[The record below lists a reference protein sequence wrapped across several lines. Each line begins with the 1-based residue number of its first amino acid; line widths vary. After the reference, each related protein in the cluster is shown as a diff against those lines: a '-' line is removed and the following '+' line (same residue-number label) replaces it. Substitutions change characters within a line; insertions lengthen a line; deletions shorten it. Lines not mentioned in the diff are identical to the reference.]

1 MLSKILIVDDE
12 PDLEELIRQKF
23 RRKISSG
30 EYQFDFAR
38 NGVHALDKINNSD
51 SPYSLVFTDIN
62 MPEMDG
68 LALLGKINELDP
80 AFKTIVVSAYGDM
93 DNIRTAM
100 NRGAFDFLTKPIDFT
115 DFETTL
121 KKSIL
126 EYNKIIEGIAAKE
139 NLINAK
145 LDKERAEQSEKFK
158 QQFLSNMSHEIRT
171 PLNAIKGMTL
181 MLLKEQLKEGQQ
193 KNLEIIRKSTDN
205 LIVII
210 NDILDLSKIEAGKL
224 ELEKIDF
231 SVSENIQNVY
241 ELLRFKADEKKIQF
255 FTKFSDDI
263 PDAII
268 GDPVRLGQILMN
280 LAGNS
285 IKFTESGSVTI
296 EAKVISK
303 ENDLVTIEFSIS
315 DTGIGMTPEQLD
327 KIFESFSQA
336 SKETYRKFGGTGL
349 GLTIS
354 KSLVE
359 LMGGKLSVRSV
370 YGEGTT
376 FYFSAQFPIGDKSK
390 LEANLNSNI
399 EIPVI
404 KNISILL
411 FEDNLFNQ
419 IAAEQILGS
428 SIEGMKFEVAEN
440 GLIGFEKLQQKD
452 YDIVLMDIQMPE
464 LDGYETT
471 VKIRTE
477 LEGTRKNIPIIA
489 MTANAI
495 KEETLKCLQVGMDD
509 FITKP
514 FEPNDLLIKINRL
527 LNKKR

>member
-1 MLSKILIVDDE
+1 MTSKILIVDDE

-23 RRKISSG
+23 RRKIAAG
-30 EYQFDFAR
+30 EYQFEFAH
-38 NGVHALDKINNSD
+38 NGIHALDKINSEGE
-51 SPYSLVFTDIN
+51 YSLVFTDIN

-68 LALLGKINELDP
+68 LALLARIKELDP

-93 DNIRTAM
+93 ENIRTAM

-121 KKSIL
+121 TKSL
-126 EYNKIIEGIAAKE
+126 FEFYKIQEGITAKE
-139 NLINAK
+139 NLVHAN
-145 LDKERAEQSEKFK
+145 LEKERAEQSEKFK
-158 QQFLSNMSHEIRT
+158 QQFLANMSHEIRT

-181 MLLKEQLKEGQQ
+181 MLLKEKLKEEQQ
-193 KNLEIIRKSTDN
+193 RNLEIIRKSTDN

-210 NDILDLSKIEAGKL
+210 NDILDMSKIEAGKL

-231 SVSENIQNVY
+231 SPAETLQNVY
-241 ELLRFKADEKKIQF
+241 ELLRFKAEEKKIEF
-255 FTKFSDDI
+255 KIKVATDL
-263 PDAII
+263 PEAII
-268 GDPVRLGQILMN
+268 GDPVRLGQVLMN

-285 IKFTESGSVTI
+285 IKFTESGSVTA
-296 EAKVISK
+296 EAKLIAT
-303 ENDLVTIEFSIS
+303 ENNIATVEFSVT

-359 LMGGKLSVRSV
+359 LMGGKLAVKSK

-376 FYFSAQFPIGDKSK
+376 FYFSAPFPIGDVTK
-390 LEANLNSNI
+390 LEKNANANV
-399 EIPVI
+399 EVPVI

-419 IAAEQILGS
+419 IAAQQILAS
-428 SIEGMKFEVAEN
+428 SIEGLKMEIAEN
-440 GLIGFEKLQQKD
+440 GLIGFEKLKTTD
-452 YDIVLMDIQMPE
+452 YDVVLMDIQMPE
-464 LDGYETT
+464 LDGYQATE
-471 VKIRTE
+471 KIRAE
-477 LEGTRKNIPIIA
+477 LEGSRKNIPIIA

-495 KEETLKCLQVGMDD
+495 KEEIMKCMEVGMDD

-514 FEPNDLLIKINRL
+514 FEPNDLLIKISKV

>member
-1 MLSKILIVDDE
+1 MTSKILIVDDE
-12 PDLEELIRQKF
+12 PDLEDLIRQKF
-23 RRKISSG
+23 RRKIAAG
-30 EYQFDFAR
+30 ELQFEFAH
-38 NGVHALDKINNSD
+38 NGFHALDKINNEGEF
-51 SPYSLVFTDIN
+51 SLVFTDIN

-68 LALLGKINELDP
+68 LALLEKIKELDP

-93 DNIRTAM
+93 ENIRIAM

-121 KKSIL
+121 AKSL
-126 EYNKIIEGIAAKE
+126 VEYYKIREGITAKE
-139 NLINAK
+139 NLENAQFER
-145 LDKERAEQSEKFK
+145 ERAEQSEKFK
-158 QQFLSNMSHEIRT
+158 QQFLANMSHEIRT

-193 KNLEIIRKSTDN
+193 RNLEIIKKSTDN

-210 NDILDLSKIEAGKL
+210 NDILDMSKIEAGKL

-231 SVSENIQNVY
+231 SPSETLQNVY
-241 ELLRFKADEKKIQF
+241 ELLRFKADEKKIDF
-255 FTKFSDDI
+255 RIKVADDL
-263 PDAII
+263 PEALI
-268 GDPVRLGQILMN
+268 GDPVRLGQVLMN

-285 IKFTESGSVTI
+285 IKFTDTGSVTA
-296 EAKVISK
+296 EAKLIST
-303 ENDLVTIEFSIS
+303 ENNIATVEFGVT

-359 LMGGKLSVRSV
+359 LMGGKLAVKSK
-370 YGEGTT
+370 YGEGTK
-376 FYFSAQFPIGDKSK
+376 FYFHAPFEIGDASN
-390 LEANLNSNI
+390 LE
-399 EIPVI
+399 
-404 KNISILL
+404 KNIYVEVPVLKNTSILL

-419 IAAEQILGS
+419 IAAQQILAS
-428 SIEGMKFEVAEN
+428 SIVGMKMDIVEN
-440 GLIGFEKLQQKD
+440 GLIGFEKLKTTD
-452 YDIVLMDIQMPE
+452 YDVVLMDIQMPE
-464 LDGYETT
+464 CDGYEATK
-471 VKIRTE
+471 KIRTE

-495 KEETLKCLQVGMDD
+495 KEETLKCLEVGMDD

-514 FEPNDLLIKINRL
+514 FEPNDLLIKISKL

>member
-1 MLSKILIVDDE
+1 
-12 PDLEELIRQKF
+12 
-23 RRKISSG
+23 
-30 EYQFDFAR
+30 
-38 NGVHALDKINNSD
+38 
-51 SPYSLVFTDIN
+51 
-62 MPEMDG
+62 
-68 LALLGKINELDP
+68 
-80 AFKTIVVSAYGDM
+80 
-93 DNIRTAM
+93 
-100 NRGAFDFLTKPIDFT
+100 
-115 DFETTL
+115 
-121 KKSIL
+121 
-126 EYNKIIEGIAAKE
+126 
-139 NLINAK
+139 
-145 LDKERAEQSEKFK
+145 
-158 QQFLSNMSHEIRT
+158 
-171 PLNAIKGMTL
+171 
-181 MLLKEQLKEGQQ
+181 
-193 KNLEIIRKSTDN
+193 
-205 LIVII
+205 
-210 NDILDLSKIEAGKL
+210 
-224 ELEKIDF
+224 
-231 SVSENIQNVY
+231 
-241 ELLRFKADEKKIQF
+241 
-255 FTKFSDDI
+255 
-263 PDAII
+263 
-268 GDPVRLGQILMN
+268 
-280 LAGNS
+280 
-285 IKFTESGSVTI
+285 
-296 EAKVISK
+296 
-303 ENDLVTIEFSIS
+303 
-315 DTGIGMTPEQLD
+315 MTPEQLD

>member
-23 RRKISSG
+23 RRKIASG
-30 EYQFDFAR
+30 EYQFEFAH
-38 NGVHALDKINNSD
+38 NGLQALDKINSEGEF
-51 SPYSLVFTDIN
+51 SLVFTDIN

-68 LALLGKINELDP
+68 LALLSKINELDP

-100 NRGAFDFLTKPIDFT
+100 NRGAFDFLTKPIDFS
-115 DFETTL
+115 DFETILT
-121 KKSIL
+121 KSIL
-126 EYNKIIEGIAAKE
+126 EYNKIIEGITAKE
-139 NLINAK
+139 NLINAR

-181 MLLKEQLKEGQQ
+181 MLLKENLEANQQ
-193 KNLEIIRKSTDN
+193 RNLEIIRKSTDN

-210 NDILDLSKIEAGKL
+210 NDILDMSKIEAGKL

-231 SVSENIQNVY
+231 SPADTIQNMY
-241 ELLRFKADEKKIQF
+241 ELLRFKVDETKLNFIVKTAADLPE
-255 FTKFSDDI
+255 
-263 PDAII
+263 AII
-268 GDPVRLGQILMN
+268 GDPVRLGQVLMN

-285 IKFTESGSVTI
+285 IKFTESGSVTV
-296 EAKVISK
+296 EAKVISH
-303 ENDLVTIEFSIS
+303 ENDIANIEFSVS
-315 DTGIGMTPEQLD
+315 DTGIGMTPEQLE
-327 KIFESFSQA
+327 KVFESFSQA

-359 LMGGKLSVRSV
+359 LMGGQLSVKSK

-376 FYFSAQFPIGDKSK
+376 FYFIAPFPIGDVSK
-390 LEANLNSNI
+390 LESNNRGN
-399 EIPVI
+399 EEVPVI

-411 FEDNLFNQ
+411 CEDNLFNQ
-419 IAAEQILGS
+419 IAADQILKS
-428 SIEGMKFEVAEN
+428 AIEGLKLEIVDN
-440 GLIGFEKLQQKD
+440 GLIGFEKLLTND
-452 YDIVLMDIQMPE
+452 YDVVLMDIQMPE
-464 LDGYETT
+464 LDGYQTT

-477 LEGTRKNIPIIA
+477 LEGSRKNIPIMA
-489 MTANAI
+489 MTANALR
-495 KEETLKCLQVGMDD
+495 EETKKCMDVGMDD

-514 FEPNDLLIKINRL
+514 FEPNDLLLKISKL

>member
-23 RRKISSG
+23 RRKIASG
-30 EYQFDFAR
+30 EYQFEFAH
-38 NGVHALDKINNSD
+38 NGIQALDKINAD
-51 SPYSLVFTDIN
+51 GQFSLVFTDIN

-68 LALLGKINELDP
+68 LSLLSKISELDP

-93 DNIRTAM
+93 ENIRTAM
-100 NRGAFDFLTKPIDFT
+100 NRGAFDFLTKPIDFS

-121 KKSIL
+121 TKSII
-126 EYNKIIEGIAAKE
+126 EYNKIIEGINAKE

-181 MLLKEQLKEGQQ
+181 MLLKENLKTEQQ
-193 KNLEIIRKSTDN
+193 RNLEIIRKSTDN

-210 NDILDLSKIEAGKL
+210 NDILDMSKIEAGKL

-231 SVSENIQNVY
+231 SPVETIQNVY
-241 ELLRFKADEKKIQF
+241 ELLRFKADEKKLNFYI
-255 FTKFSDDI
+255 KPDI
-263 PDAII
+263 DLPPAII
-268 GDPVRLGQILMN
+268 GDPVRLGQVLMN

-285 IKFTESGSVTI
+285 IKFTESGSVTL
-296 EAKVISK
+296 ETKLISK
-303 ENDLVTIEFSIS
+303 TNDLATVEFSVS
-315 DTGIGMTPEQLD
+315 DTGIGMTPEQLA
-327 KIFESFSQA
+327 KVFESFSQA

-359 LMGGKLSVRSV
+359 LMGGQLSVKSN

-376 FYFSAQFPIGDKSK
+376 FFFSASFHIGDELK
-390 LEANLNSNI
+390 LESKTRGII
-399 EIPVI
+399 EIPEI
-404 KNISILL
+404 KNIRILL

-419 IAAEQILGS
+419 IAAEQILNSAINGLTLD
-428 SIEGMKFEVAEN
+428 IAEN
-440 GLIGFEKLQQKD
+440 GYAGFEKLKNQD

-464 LDGYETT
+464 LDGYQTT
-471 VKIRTE
+471 VKIRAE
-477 LEGTRKNIPIIA
+477 IEGTRKNIPIMA
-489 MTANAI
+489 MTANAL
-495 KEETLKCLQVGMDD
+495 KEETKKCIEVGMDD

-514 FEPNDLLIKINRL
+514 FEPSDLLIKISKL